1 MDAHGCPWQLPW
13 APHGRP
19 RDPTGRPRDS
29 MTVTTVGCTVCTPAA
44 PVGVPVATPTQPT
57 RDSSVE
63 ERRNIVYI
71 LVQPRQYRR
80 LDGVSHRN
88 TYRRDRQMIEI
99 DYSQSVLCRQM
110 REQVGHKSVLF
121 VCGRKVVY
129 IILCSGERP
138 WKLLRHF
145 VALHGT
151 IMRFHGLSCPP
162 CAFMRLPT
170 FER

>member
-1 MDAHGCPWQLPW
+1 MSAEQVGHNCIVCGRKLFSKHDACSRVFHLV
-13 APHGRP
+13 
-19 RDPTGRPRDS
+19 S
-29 MTVTTVGCTVCTPAA
+29 ISLVTTNVM
-44 PVGVPVATPTQPT
+44 
-57 RDSSVE
+57 RSSVE

-71 LVQPRQYRR
+71 QQQQQYTR